1 MLSSYWD
8 IDLYRFEDDKLRMQ
22 IFVMLFVLNLCW
34 WKKTCIND
42 KLVNSEDMR
51 TEAKFIES
59 VVII

>member
-1 MLSSYWD
+1 
-8 IDLYRFEDDKLRMQ
+8 
-22 IFVMLFVLNLCW
+22 MLFVLNLCW

>member
-8 IDLYRFEDDKLRMQ
+8 IDLYLFEDDKLRMQ
-22 IFVMLFVLNLCW
+22 RYVMLFVLNLCW

>member
-8 IDLYRFEDDKLRMQ
+8 IDLYWLEDDKLRMQ
-22 IFVMLFVLNLCW
+22 RFVMLLAFTPCW